1 MGAIT
6 KCKWCKEEYEIINN
20 ADLCP
25 KCEKEEAGIF
35 DTDEEK
41 VEEKEKEN
49 ITYIRLEDVSFGA
62 IFKVAVFSFLVWLIL
77 YIFAN
82 ALLGGLFF
90 ALR

>member
-25 KCEKEEAGIF
+25 KCEKQEAGIY
-35 DTDEEK
+35 DTDEEI
-41 VEEKEKEN
+41 VEDKEQVN

-62 IFKVAVFSFLVWLIL
+62 IFKVAVFSFLVWFIL
-77 YIFAN
+77 YIFAY
-82 ALLGGLFF
+82 ALFGGLFF